1 MKRILTG
8 VSLFAAL
15 SISIAAFAQHTPN
28 PVRIAVIDTGIS
40 TVAIDFSHIIE
51 GYNYIRPHDGTED
64 KIGHGTAIAG
74 VLVGSEAAD
83 AEGICPNAVLVP
95 LVYATKDEMGIT
107 IKGDTS
113 MVAQA
118 IYDAVDVY
126 DCDIINISSGSTSDS
141 KSLRSAAAYAEE
153 KGVLVV
159 SSAGNSNLYR
169 PQDIYYPGAYDTV
182 LCVGSANLNAEV
194 SPFSQRG
201 NMIDILAPGSNL
213 RVVSIR
219 AKKIRAFGTSYS
231 TAYVTAAAAKLL
243 EQNPGLTPVE
253 LRNILCSSAKDIG
266 EPGFDPDSG
275 WGILDLTALR
285 GKTGEGTM
293 GQVPCPTLESMV

>member
-1 MKRILTG
+1 MKRILI
-8 VSLFAAL
+8 VISLLTAL
-15 SISIAAFAQHTPN
+15 STSTAAFAQDTPN

-40 TVAIDFSHIIE
+40 TVAIDSSRIIE
-51 GYNYIRPHDGTED
+51 GYNYIRPVDGTED

-74 VLVGSEAAD
+74 ILVGSEAAE

-95 LVYATKDEMGIT
+95 LVYATKDEMGKT

-126 DCDIINISSGSTSDS
+126 TCDIINISSGSTSDS
-141 KSLRSAAAYAEE
+141 KSLRNAAAYAEE

-169 PQDIYYPGAYDTV
+169 PQDVYYPGAYDTV
-182 LCVGSANLNAEV
+182 LCVGSANSDGAV

-213 RVVSIR
+213 QVVSIR

-243 EQNPGLTPVE
+243 EQNPGLTPAE
-253 LRNILCSSAKDIG
+253 LRKILCSLARDIE

-275 WGILDLTALR
+275 WGILLWDK
-285 GKTGEGTM
+285 GTGTLSQVGAK
-293 GQVPCPTLESMV
+293 GQRDGRIVSN

>member
-1 MKRILTG
+1 MKRILI
-8 VSLFAAL
+8 VISLLTAL
-15 SISIAAFAQHTPN
+15 SISTATFAQQTPD

-40 TVAIDFSHIIE
+40 TVAIDSSRIIE
-51 GYNYIRPHDGTED
+51 GYNYIRPQDGTED

-74 VLVGSEAAD
+74 ILVGSEAA
-83 AEGICPNAVLVP
+83 GIRPNAVLVP
-95 LVYATKDEMGIT
+95 LVYATKDEMGKT

-118 IYDAVDVY
+118 IYDAVDIY

-141 KSLRSAAAYAEE
+141 ISLRNAAAYAEE

-159 SSAGNSNLYR
+159 SSAGNANLYR
-169 PQDIYYPGAYDTV
+169 LQDIYYPGAYDTV
-182 LCVGSANLNAEV
+182 LCVGSADSDGEV

-201 NMIDILAPGSNL
+201 NTIDILAPGSNL

-243 EQNPGLTPVE
+243 EQNPCLTPAE
-253 LRNILCSSAKDIG
+253 LRQILCSSAEDIG

-275 WGILDLTALR
+275 WGILNLTAASILR
-285 GKTGEGTM
+285 
-293 GQVPCPTLESMV
+293 PN

>member
-1 MKRILTG
+1 MKRILI
-8 VSLFAAL
+8 VISLMTAL
-15 SISIAAFAQHTPN
+15 SISTAVFAQRTPD

-40 TVAIDFSHIIE
+40 AVAIDSSRIIE
-51 GYNYIRPHDGTED
+51 GYNYIRPKDGIED
-64 KIGHGTAIAG
+64 RIGHGTAIAG
-74 VLVGSEAAD
+74 ILVGSDKAD
-83 AEGICPNAVLVP
+83 TEGICPNAVLVP
-95 LVYATKDEMGIT
+95 LVYATKDEMGKT

-118 IYDAVDVY
+118 IYDAVDIY

-141 KSLRSAAAYAEE
+141 LSLRNAAAYAEE
-153 KGVLVV
+153 KGVLVI

-182 LCVGSANLNAEV
+182 LCVGSANSDGEV

-201 NMIDILAPGSNL
+201 NTIDILAPGSNL

-243 EQNPGLTPVE
+243 EQNPDLTPAK
-253 LRNILCSSAKDIG
+253 LRQILYASAEDIG
-266 EPGFDPDSG
+266 EPGFDTDSG
-275 WGILDLTALR
+275 WGILNPATISIQEQLSF
-285 GKTGEGTM
+285 K
-293 GQVPCPTLESMV
+293 

>member
-1 MKRILTG
+1 MKRILI
-8 VSLFAAL
+8 VISLLTAL
-15 SISIAAFAQHTPN
+15 SISTATFAQQTPD

-40 TVAIDFSHIIE
+40 TVAIDSSRIIE
-51 GYNYIRPHDGTED
+51 GYNYIRPQDGTED

-74 VLVGSEAAD
+74 ILVGSEAA
-83 AEGICPNAVLVP
+83 GIRPNAVLVP
-95 LVYATKDEMGIT
+95 LVYATKDEMGKT

-118 IYDAVDVY
+118 IYDAVDIY

-141 KSLRSAAAYAEE
+141 ISLRNAAAYAEE

-159 SSAGNSNLYR
+159 SSAGNANLYR
-169 PQDIYYPGAYDTV
+169 LQDIYYPGAYDTV
-182 LCVGSANLNAEV
+182 LCVGSADSDGEV

-201 NMIDILAPGSNL
+201 NTIDILAPGSNL

-243 EQNPGLTPVE
+243 ERNPDLTPAE
-253 LRNILCSSAKDIG
+253 LRQILCSSAEDIG

-275 WGILDLTALR
+275 WGILNLTAASILR
-285 GKTGEGTM
+285 
-293 GQVPCPTLESMV
+293 PN